1 MARPT
6 LARPLLG
13 SLDNVVRATRKCNAA
28 LVFDA
33 AVPRYPF
40 ED

>member
-13 SLDNVVRATRKCNAA
+13 SLDNVVRAKRKCNATI
-28 LVFDA
+28 VFDA
-33 AVPRYPF
+33 AALGYPF